1 MSGYVCAVIVGP
13 VAELIFYL
21 WAVRTAVGD
30 VCAQL
35 LVGDRQ

>member
-1 MSGYVCAVIVGP
+1 MSEHVRVVIVGP
-13 VAELIFYL
+13 VGELIFYL

-35 LVGDRQ
+35 LV